1 MSIYI
6 VDDNPINLTIIEQ
19 MLRKAG
25 YHDILKSTTVG
36 ELFDYLHMSE
46 EIPSE
51 SSVDLILMDL
61 MMLEVDGIE
70 ATRRIQQ
77 VDGLRDIPIIIV
89 TALGDSQKLA
99 EALDVG
105 AIDYVMKPVNKIEL
119 LARIRVALRLKFEKD
134 WHKEQDNRMRTELN
148 LAKEVQMSILSA
160 PLNDSHIKISATYRP
175 SSELAGD
182 LYAWN
187 KIDEHRYGI
196 ILLDVMG
203 HGISS
208 SLVGMYISSV
218 LKDTIINFVDP
229 IEVITELNHR
239 MNRLDIKDPFIQYY
253 FTAIYLMIDTQ
264 KGEIEYINAGHPPGF
279 VQANDQLY
287 ELTDGC
293 CAVGLFPEMNM
304 KKGLIQYDT
313 AMNIFLYTDGLLEQ
327 MKVHDEKGMDQVVD
341 LWLSSDKLEADELYD
356 KCMSN
361 EIHEFQEDDICMIL
375 IHALRHPHSGS
386 N

>member
-25 YHDILKSTTVG
+25 YHDILKTTAVK
-36 ELFDYLHMSE
+36 ELFDYLHMNE
-46 EIPSE
+46 EVPSA
-51 SSVDLILMDL
+51 SNVDLILMDL
-61 MMLEVDGIE
+61 MMYEVDGIE

-77 VDGLRDIPIIIV
+77 IDSLKDIPIIIV
-89 TALGDSQKLA
+89 TALGDSEKLA
-99 EALDVG
+99 EALDAG
-105 AIDYVMKPVNKIEL
+105 AIDYVMKPLNKVEL

-134 WHKEQDNRMRTELN
+134 WHKDQEDRIRTELN
-148 LAKEVQMSILSA
+148 LAKQVQMSILSV
-160 PLNDSHIKISATYRP
+160 PLNDTRISINATYRP
-175 SSELAGD
+175 SSLLAGD

-187 KIDEHRYGI
+187 QIDEHRYGI

-253 FTAIYLMIDTQ
+253 FTAIYLMVDTE
-264 KGEIEYINAGHPPGF
+264 KGEVEYINAGHPPGF
-279 VQANDQLY
+279 VQANNQIY
-287 ELTDGC
+287 ELTEGC
-293 CAVGLFPEMNM
+293 CAVGLFPEMSM
-304 KKGLIQYDT
+304 QKGIIKYDSE
-313 AMNIFLYTDGLLEQ
+313 MNILLYTDGLMEHVN
-327 MKVHDEKGMDQVVD
+327 VHDEKGMEQVVNI
-341 LWLSSDKLEADELYD
+341 WLSSEKQEADELFD
-356 KCMSN
+356 QCVS
-361 EIHEFQEDDICMIL
+361 EETVELQEDDICMIL
-375 IHALRHPHSGS
+375 IHASRMS

>member
-19 MLRKAG
+19 MLRKDG
-25 YHDILKSTTVG
+25 YHDILKTTAVK
-36 ELFDYLHMSE
+36 ELFDYLHMNE
-46 EIPSE
+46 EVPSA
-51 SSVDLILMDL
+51 SNVDLILMDL
-61 MMLEVDGIE
+61 MMYEVDGIE

-77 VDGLRDIPIIIV
+77 VESLRDIPIIIV
-89 TALGDSQKLA
+89 TALGDSEKLA
-99 EALDVG
+99 EALDAG
-105 AIDYVMKPVNKIEL
+105 AIDYVMKPLNKIEL

-134 WHKEQDNRMRTELN
+134 WHKEQENRIRTELN
-148 LAKEVQMSILSA
+148 LAKQVQMSILSDR
-160 PLNDSHIKISATYRP
+160 LNDTRIRINATYRP

-187 KIDEHRYGI
+187 QIDEHRYGI

-279 VQANDQLY
+279 VQANNQTY
-287 ELTDGC
+287 ELKDGC
-293 CAVGLFPEMNM
+293 CAVGLFPEMSM
-304 KKGLIQYDT
+304 QKGIIKYDT
-313 AMNIFLYTDGLLEQ
+313 EMYIFLYTDGLMEH
-327 MKVHDEKGMDQVVD
+327 VNEHDEKGMDQVVD
-341 LWLSSDKLEADELYD
+341 IWLSSDKLEADELFD
-356 KCMSN
+356 QCVP
-361 EIHEFQEDDICMIL
+361 EETVEFQEDDICIIL
-375 IHALRHPHSGS
+375 IHASHMNH
-386 N
+386 

>member
-25 YHDILKSTTVG
+25 YHDILKTTAVM
-36 ELFDYLHMSE
+36 ELFDYLHLNE
-46 EIPSE
+46 EVPSANN
-51 SSVDLILMDL
+51 VDLILMDL
-61 MMLEVDGIE
+61 MMYEVDGIA

-77 VDGLRDIPIIIV
+77 VESLRDIPIIIV
-89 TALGDSQKLA
+89 TALGDSEKLA
-99 EALDVG
+99 EALDAG
-105 AIDYVMKPVNKIEL
+105 AIDYVMKPLNKIEL

-134 WHKEQDNRMRTELN
+134 WHKEQEDRIRTELN
-148 LAKEVQMSILSA
+148 LAKQVQTSILSE
-160 PLNDSHIKISATYRP
+160 PLNDPQIKISATYRP

-182 LYAWN
+182 LYACN
-187 KIDEHRYGI
+187 QIDEHRYGI

-229 IEVITELNHR
+229 IEVITELNKR
-239 MNRLDIKDPFIQYY
+239 MNQLDIKDPFIQYY

-264 KGEIEYINAGHPPGF
+264 KGEIEYINAGHPRGF
-279 VQANDQLY
+279 VQANEQLY
-287 ELTDGC
+287 ELTEGC
-293 CAVGLFPEMNM
+293 CAVGLFPEMSM

-313 AMNIFLYTDGLLEQ
+313 KMEIFLYTDGLLEHMNVEDEIG
-327 MKVHDEKGMDQVVD
+327 MKRIIDVWVDCDER
-341 LWLSSDKLEADELYD
+341 EADILYD
-356 KCMSN
+356 KCMLIETN
-361 EIHEFQEDDICMIL
+361 EFQEDDICMLL
-375 IHALRHPHSGS
+375 IHATRKP
-386 N
+386 